1 MVQGLELLGVGFT
14 AGVVSVLVSLASLVS
29 FPALLALG
37 LSPVGAN
44 VTNTVALV
52 FTGVGATAG
61 SRAELAGI
69 GRIVLRLSV
78 LALVGGSV
86 GATLLLLASAST
98 FQMVVPFLIGG
109 ASLFLL
115 VQPRLARRWYA
126 NDLAAQGFA
135 SGDEGVVGVESG
147 SAGRSGVDITAK
159 DGGAESKRRRLLLVL
174 LFGAFVYSGYF
185 GAAGGIL
192 TMATLAAMFPG
203 WTSRRTNAA
212 KNVVSMCANGAATV
226 QFAVFGPVH
235 WAFVLPLGL
244 GFLLGGWVGPILA
257 RRLPDNALRV
267 AAATCGVAFAVK
279 FAL

>member
-1 MVQGLELLGVGFT
+1 M
-14 AGVVSVLVSLASLVS
+14 VSVLVSLASLVS

-61 SRAELAGI
+61 SRGELAGI

-86 GATLLLLASAST
+86 GATLLLLAPAST

-115 VQPRLARRWYA
+115 LQPRLARRWYA
-126 NDLAAQGFA
+126 NDLAAQGIV
-135 SGDEGVVGVESG
+135 SGDILEGVESV
-147 SAGRSGVDITAK
+147 SGTPNGVGTIGNGA
-159 DGGAESKRRRLLLVL
+159 GAESRRRRLLLVL

-192 TMATLAAMFPG
+192 IMATLAAMFPG
-203 WTSRRTNAA
+203 WTSRRANAA
-212 KNVVSMCANGAATV
+212 KNVVAMCANGAATL

-279 FAL
+279 LAL